1 MNTFGKYFTVTTF
14 GESHGPAIGG
24 VIDGIPSGVA
34 FDRELLDEAMK
45 RRRPGKGIAAESAR
59 KESDEVEILSGVF
72 EGFTLGTPIGFIIR
86 NTDSR
91 SADYEELKNISRPS
105 HADRAYLEKYGI
117 RDYRGGG
124 RASARET
131 ACRVVA
137 GAFARMALK
146 SRGVEVKATVERVG
160 SCTGSQEELLDE
172 AARYASFGDSIGGVV
187 KCEITGLPAGL
198 GEPVYD
204 KFQAWLASAMM
215 SIPAAKG
222 FEYGIGFEGVSVPG
236 SMQNDLYIK
245 DPESGDVVPMTNNSG
260 GIQGGITNGQP
271 VVFNVAFKP
280 AASIRMPQPIVD
292 DSGNPVVLKIRG
304 RHDACVAFR
313 AVPVVE
319 AMAWITILDM
329 TLADRARRD
338 FPISEA

>member
-24 VIDGIPSGVA
+24 VIDGMPSGVA
-34 FDRELLDEAMK
+34 FDRELLDEAMI

-59 KESDEVEILSGVF
+59 KESDKVEILSGVF

-146 SRGVEVKATVERVG
+146 SRGVEVKAMVERVG
-160 SCTGSQEELLDE
+160 DCIGSQEELLDE
-172 AARYASFGDSIGGVV
+172 AARYAAFGDSIGGVV

-198 GEPVYD
+198 GEPLFD
-204 KFQAWLASAMM
+204 KLQAWLASAMM

-222 FEYGIGFEGVSVPG
+222 FEYGMGFNGVSVPG

-245 DPESGDVVPMTNNSG
+245 DQESGEVIPMTNNSG

-271 VVFNVAFKP
+271 VVFKVAFKP
-280 AASIRMPQPIVD
+280 AASISMPQPIVD

-338 FPISEA
+338 FAVSEA